1 MEKNET
7 VDTSKIATFGA
18 GCFWGVEA
26 AYRQIPGVFSTR
38 VGYLGG
44 TMENPTYRD
53 VCSGRTGHAEVVE
66 VKYDPSRLTYDNLLT
81 VFWENHDPTTLNR
94 QGPDVGEQYRS
105 AIFYH
110 DDEQKAAA
118 ESSKEER
125 DRSGKYR
132 RPIVTE
138 ITPASAFYEA
148 EDYHQQ
154 YLEKRGLA
162 SCHIG

>member
-1 MEKNET
+1 MEKNEMT
-7 VDTSKIATFGA
+7 DDTRTATFGA

-26 AYRQIPGVFSTR
+26 AFRQIPGVLSTR

-44 TMENPTYRD
+44 TMQNPTYRD

-66 VKYDPSRLTYDNLLT
+66 VAYDPTRLTYDDLLT

-110 DDEQKAAA
+110 DDGQKAAA
-118 ESSKEER
+118 EASKEER
-125 DRSGKYR
+125 DRSGRYR

-138 ITPASAFYEA
+138 ITPTSTFYEA